1 MADNLVIVESPAKA
15 KTIKKYLGKDFEVLA
30 SYGHVRDLVPKEG
43 AVDPDKH
50 FAMSYQSIER
60 NEKHVDAIARALK
73 KSKNLYLATDP
84 DREGEAISWHL
95 RELLHERGELKGKD
109 VKRVVFYEITK
120 GEVQRAVAEPRD
132 LSLDLVN
139 AQQARRALDYLVG
152 FNLSPLLWKKVRR
165 GLSAGRVQSPALR
178 MICEREH
185 EISIFKP
192 QEYWTLEAEGEH
204 STQGFPLKLVEFNG
218 QKVEQFSFTN
228 EAQARGAEQAIQ
240 EAAQG
245 FLHVLSIDRK
255 QRRRNPSP
263 PFTTSTLQQEAAR
276 KLGYSAQR
284 TMRLAQQLY
293 EGVDFGEGSIGLIT
307 YMRTDSVN
315 LAVDAVREMREVIE
329 QEYGKEAVA
338 EEPRVYKTKSRNA
351 QEAHEAI
358 RPTSA
363 AILPSRVEGKIDP
376 DQFKLYALI
385 WKRAMASQMAH
396 ALFDT
401 VAVDMVPSRQ
411 AEGAAAGNR
420 TVLRANGSTLIKP
433 GYIAVYQ
440 EDVDDGK
447 PENENDRILPPMKD
461 GDVVTLLNVH
471 GDQHFTE
478 PPPRYSEASLVKA
491 LEEHGIGRPSTYAT
505 IISTLKD
512 REYVDMDNRRFIPTD
527 IGKIVNGF
535 LSKHFHKYVEY
546 GFTAALE
553 DELDA
558 VSRGEEPW
566 TEPLKKFWKPFI
578 SQVDHIEK
586 NVSRE
591 EVAMARE
598 LGKHPENGKPVSV
611 RMGRYGPFVQVGTK
625 DDEEKPKFAGLR
637 PGQKMDTIKLDEA
650 LELFKVPRKLGE
662 TADGYAIMAKIGP
675 FGPYVQFAA
684 KGFVSLKPPD
694 DPYTIELSRALELIE
709 QKKIADANKLIQ
721 DFGVDNIK
729 VLNGRYGPYITD
741 GKRNARIPKD
751 TDPKAV
757 TLDTCRELLAAAPPR
772 GSRFGRKKNPTTPA
786 ATPAAAEQPKAEKA
800 TAAKSAAS
808 KVGKKSA
815 ETAAAKADKKS
826 VAPKKKTPAR
836 SSAKK
841 SDTAPKKSTAKRKK
855 S

>member
-1 MADNLVIVESPAKA
+1 LGAPLNPGGYPAATPDAGHQGTPDNQ
-15 KTIKKYLGKDFEVLA
+15 
-30 SYGHVRDLVPKEG
+30 H
-43 AVDPDKH
+43 
-50 FAMSYQSIER
+50 
-60 NEKHVDAIARALK
+60 
-73 KSKNLYLATDP
+73 
-84 DREGEAISWHL
+84 
-95 RELLHERGELKGKD
+95 
-109 VKRVVFYEITK
+109 
-120 GEVQRAVAEPRD
+120 
-132 LSLDLVN
+132 
-139 AQQARRALDYLVG
+139 
-152 FNLSPLLWKKVRR
+152 
-165 GLSAGRVQSPALR
+165 
-178 MICEREH
+178 
-185 EISIFKP
+185 
-192 QEYWTLEAEGEH
+192 
-204 STQGFPLKLVEFNG
+204 
-218 QKVEQFSFTN
+218 
-228 EAQARGAEQAIQ
+228 
-240 EAAQG
+240 
-245 FLHVLSIDRK
+245 
-255 QRRRNPSP
+255 
-263 PFTTSTLQQEAAR
+263 
-276 KLGYSAQR
+276 
-284 TMRLAQQLY
+284 
-293 EGVDFGEGSIGLIT
+293 
-307 YMRTDSVN
+307 
-315 LAVDAVREMREVIE
+315 
-329 QEYGKEAVA
+329 
-338 EEPRVYKTKSRNA
+338 
-351 QEAHEAI
+351 
-358 RPTSA
+358 
-363 AILPSRVEGKIDP
+363 
-376 DQFKLYALI
+376 
-385 WKRAMASQMAH
+385 
-396 ALFDT
+396 
-401 VAVDMVPSRQ
+401 
-411 AEGAAAGNR
+411 
-420 TVLRANGSTLIKP
+420 
-433 GYIAVYQ
+433 
-440 EDVDDGK
+440 
-447 PENENDRILPPMKD
+447 DRILPPMKD

-512 REYVDMDNRRFIPTD
+512 REYVDMDSRRFIPTD
-527 IGKIVNGF
+527 IGKIVGGF

-558 VSRGEEPW
+558 VSRGEEDW
-566 TEPLKKFWKPFI
+566 TQPLKKFWKPFI
-578 SQVDHIEK
+578 SQVEHIEK

-637 PGQKMDTIKLDEA
+637 PGQKMDTIKLPEA

-662 TADGYAIMAKIGP
+662 TAEGYAIMAKIGP
-675 FGPYVQFAA
+675 FGPYVQFAT

-786 ATPAAAEQPKAEKA
+786 ATPAAAETPKAE
-800 TAAKSAAS
+800 AS

-815 ETAAAKADKKS
+815 AAAAPKADKKTA
-826 VAPKKKTPAR
+826 APKKKSPAR
-836 SSAKK
+836 SGAKK
-841 SDTAPKKSTAKRKK
+841 SDTAPKKSATKRKK